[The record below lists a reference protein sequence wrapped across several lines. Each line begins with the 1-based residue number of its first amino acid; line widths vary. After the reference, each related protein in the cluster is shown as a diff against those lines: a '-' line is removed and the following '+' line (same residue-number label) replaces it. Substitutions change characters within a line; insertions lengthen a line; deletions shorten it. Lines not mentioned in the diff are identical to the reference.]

1 MNEINK
7 TLYIPLYGKA
17 TVSKKGIILNDTK
30 AEEIW
35 EKEGFELHG
44 KSKSKWLTYYMA
56 MRAKVFDDWTKAQ
69 LQTYSNAIVLH
80 IGCGMDSRIER
91 ISNINNLW
99 YDIDFPQVIEERKK
113 YYNESNNYKMFCAD
127 ASKTEWLSELPKVEN
142 AIVIMEGIGMYLTTQ
157 QLSQLFIALQKQFK
171 RVNLLADF
179 YTVFGAK
186 ASKYKNPI
194 NDVGITSVSGL
205 DEPKLLEENNG
216 IQFINEKTMTPPDLI
231 NQLKGFER
239 MFFKVMFGGKF
250 ARKTYRLYEY
260 EIINEKLTKGG
271 SYERIHNPTQ
281 SH

>member
-35 EKEGFELHG
+35 EKEGFELRG

-194 NDVGITSVSGL
+194 NDVGVTSVSGL

-239 MFFKVMFGGKF
+239 MFFKVVFGGKF